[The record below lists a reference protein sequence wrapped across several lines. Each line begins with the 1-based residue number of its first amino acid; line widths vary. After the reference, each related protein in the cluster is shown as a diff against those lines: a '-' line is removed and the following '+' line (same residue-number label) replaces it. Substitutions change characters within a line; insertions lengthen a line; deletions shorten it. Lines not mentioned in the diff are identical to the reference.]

1 MMDKLKQIESKYN
14 LQELRDKQDGK
25 LKLANKDVEDVKR
38 NYKITPSKSIY
49 EIALENLNSV
59 NKTRINERLNI
70 SFVEA
75 GIIFQSIIQLSGK
88 NLIYTETEKEIIRNL
103 IKYFLND
110 GTGKY
115 DIKKGIYMYG
125 FYGSGKTQLLQ
136 LFQAFTN
143 LLNYNKFDKINYK
156 ILNDKIKIQG
166 IKAAENISKYNNL
179 FVDDLGFL
187 NESKI
192 NSFGNTYDLLMSIVN
207 ERYEKW
213 FYSNIKTYY
222 TTNILIDNIKEIY
235 GEGISGRIIDSCN
248 LIKFTETNHRT

>member
-1 MMDKLKQIESKYN
+1 MMDELKQIESKYN

-25 LKLANKDVEDVKR
+25 LKLANKDVEGAAGK
-38 NYKITPSKSIY
+38 YKITPSKSIY

-70 SFVEA
+70 SFEEA
-75 GIIFQSIIQLSGK
+75 IMVLQAIIRISGK

-213 FYSNIKTYY
+213 FYSNIKTFY

-248 LIKFTETNHRT
+248 LIKFTETNHRR

>member
-1 MMDKLKQIESKYN
+1 MDELKQIESKYN

-25 LKLANKDVEDVKR
+25 LKLANKDVEGAAGK
-38 NYKITPSKSIY
+38 YKITPSKSIY

-70 SFVEA
+70 SFEEA
-75 GIIFQSIIQLSGK
+75 IMVLQAIIRISGK

-213 FYSNIKTYY
+213 FYSNIKTFY

-248 LIKFTETNHRT
+248 LIKFTETNHRR

>member
-1 MMDKLKQIESKYN
+1 MDELKQIESKYN

-25 LKLANKDVEDVKR
+25 LKLANKDVEGAAGK
-38 NYKITPSKSIY
+38 YKITPSKSIY

-70 SFVEA
+70 SFEEA
-75 GIIFQSIIQLSGK
+75 IMVLQAIIRISGK

-213 FYSNIKTYY
+213 FYSNIKTFY

-248 LIKFTETNHRT
+248 FIKFTETSHRR

>member
-1 MMDKLKQIESKYN
+1 MDELKQIESKYN

-25 LKLANKDVEDVKR
+25 LKLANKDVEGAAGK
-38 NYKITPSKSIY
+38 YKITPSKSIY

-70 SFVEA
+70 SFEEA
-75 GIIFQSIIQLSGK
+75 IMVLQAIIRISGK

-213 FYSNIKTYY
+213 FYSNIKTFY

-248 LIKFTETNHRT
+248 LIKFTETSHRR